1 MAGNGNAA
9 AEIGQILLRDYLDD
23 PGNSAVCRYLE
34 WVEEF
39 PTPYGIQLRIA
50 RRLFCP
56 PPSPPDPPTEN
67 FFNAG
72 GTPCRLYRV
81 VYESGVVGQPP
92 SQTQLDRRGP
102 IGRIQREVPQ
112 PDGKVGRV
120 ITLTSGTG
128 IGCPRV
134 FDQMAG
140 TNDVSI
146 QDVFARIISI
156 TPLEGD
162 PATEE
167 PVARDPL
174 DQPPSPPPDFEFEV
188 NFEVDGIE
196 VNAPFTFGLPVGT
209 NNGPVIPF
217 TFAPTANFNP
227 QIDISI
233 GANPTFGLDVD
244 LEFVI
249 PLGGPTNAPQPLPGA
264 EPVPLPDFPPAL
276 PRECEEFDYERIESA
291 IENAKCCAPIND
303 ITSVGTFTFE
313 TPNQVFTLSVP
324 DDTIAV
330 FLGVIPGENTRIYKM
345 AGASAEYGHGNAAL
359 LVSGNA
365 LGFERIYVNNHALF
379 FPEETTNKG
388 VRLSMVQ
395 GTVVQVNV
403 GRNVVEEE

>member
-34 WVEEF
+34 WVEPF
-39 PTPYGIQLRIA
+39 PTPYGTQLRIA

-56 PPSPPDPPTEN
+56 PPDPPPPPTED

-81 VYESGVVGQPP
+81 VYESGIVGQAPT
-92 SQTQLDRRGP
+92 QTQLDRRGP

-140 TNDVSI
+140 TNDVTI
-146 QDVFARIISI
+146 QNVFARIISI

-167 PVARDPL
+167 PVFRPPL
-174 DQPPSPPPDFEFEV
+174 NEPPQPPPTFQFDIDIDIAGVE
-188 NFEVDGIE
+188 I
-196 VNAPFTFGLPVGT
+196 NAPFTFGLPVGT
-209 NNGPVIPF
+209 NTGPVIPF

-244 LEFVI
+244 LEFII
-249 PLGGPTNAPQPLPGA
+249 PLGGPAAAPQPLPGA
-264 EPVPLPDFPPAL
+264 EPVPLPERPSVECPP
-276 PRECEEFDYERIESA
+276 CEPFDYERIEDK
-291 IENAKCCAPIND
+291 IEEESCCKIPNQ
-303 ITSVGTFTFE
+303 SQSLGSFTFDDPNDVWKVSCPAGTLFVE
-313 TPNQVFTLSVP
+313 LTITPDNNSRRWKL
-324 DDTIAV
+324 
-330 FLGVIPGENTRIYKM
+330 
-345 AGASAEYGHGNAAL
+345 AGLDSEISLGNASVTSDGHAIGYEKMFVREHILEVPPNLPDPGIRVSLKQNCSVTARAL
-359 LVSGNA
+359 
-365 LGFERIYVNNHALF
+365 IY
-379 FPEETTNKG
+379 G
-388 VRLSMVQ
+388 V
-395 GTVVQVNV
+395 
-403 GRNVVEEE
+403 